1 MSAVRRLRTIRGVEL
16 MRVGT
21 WETTSHPAGWRV
33 TSDDLAAAIAA
44 HAAKVLPRPRLKIGH
59 SDPRFD
65 GSPALGRVDHLR
77 LGDGGNTLVGD
88 FVDVPAAIAA
98 LLPHSYPSRSVE
110 ALVEYTA
117 PDGRVWP
124 LVLTAVALLGATA
137 PGIETLA
144 DITDLYGVA
153 ASSARRLVVA
163 AALPHGRQ
171 GGGRA
176 RALAV
181 ARARRT
187 RTSRSTIGEQPCL
200 SS

>member
-1 MSAVRRLRTIRGVEL
+1 MPNLRTIRGVEL

-21 WETTSHPAGWRV
+21 WQTASHPDGWTV
-33 TSDDLAAAIAA
+33 TADDLAAVVAA
-44 HAAKVLPRPRLKIGH
+44 HAAGVLPRARLKIGH

-65 GSPALGRVDHLR
+65 GGPALGRVDNLR
-77 LGDGGNTLVGD
+77 LADAGATLVGD

-110 ALVEYTA
+110 ALVDYTA
-117 PDGRVWP
+117 PDGTVWP

-153 ASSARRLVVA
+153 AASARRLVLA
-163 AALPHGRQ
+163 APPRGEATSQ
-171 GGGRA
+171 RA
-176 RALAV
+176 RAVAV

-187 RTSRSTIGEQPCL
+187 RSTRTL
-200 SS
+200 AV